1 MNFPTQIKI
10 FLSQLGLDLKNE
22 NDPEDNADRKIS
34 TVPKSKSAGK
44 VNDIMIFR
52 YMKKNFRK
60 SFIGPVMLGGVQV
73 EGRILVLKKPIT
85 RQAKTGNLLLTGVAL
100 PVPGDAEYTPADRD
114 SNFKVRED
122 YPEDGYRT
130 FIMSNIVG
138 PLYRLR

>member
-22 NDPEDNADRKIS
+22 GTPEDNADRKIS
-34 TVPKSKSAGK
+34 TVPKSKSAGV
-44 VNDIMIFR
+44 VNDIMLFKYR
-52 YMKKNFRK
+52 KK
-60 SFIGPVMLGGVQV
+60 GVYKV
-73 EGRILVLKKPIT
+73 FKPENRVLVLKRPIT

-100 PVPGDAEYTPADRD
+100 PLPGEPDYDPADRET
-114 SNFKVRED
+114 NFELRDD

>member
-34 TVPKSKSAGK
+34 TVPKSKSAGV
-44 VNDIMIFR
+44 VNDIMLFQYR
-52 YMKKNFRK
+52 KK
-60 SFIGPVMLGGVQV
+60 GVFKAFKPENRV
-73 EGRILVLKKPIT
+73 LVLKRPIT

-100 PVPGDAEYTPADRD
+100 PVPGDAAYTPADRD
-114 SNFKVRED
+114 SNFKVRDD